1 MRHLATV
8 IFLFSMLS
16 TQGQWRFEGDAS
28 ATWSQA
34 VERFGE
40 LDRQHAGAHM
50 EVLGHDDDGLPI
62 HLFVLADG
70 TFPHPDSLRAAG
82 KSILWITNGIHPG
95 EPDGVDASLLLAQAL
110 LDSDQYMGLLA
121 NTAVCIVPVYNV
133 SGALQRSST
142 SRANQMARRSTAS
155 APMPA
160 TSTSTATS
168 SRPTAA
174 TPAACSP
181 PSAPG
186 TPTSTSRPT

>member
-50 EVLGHDDDGLPI
+50 EVLGHDDDGHPI
-62 HLFVLADG
+62 HLFILSDG
-70 TFPHPDSLRAAG
+70 SGFTPDSIRAAG
-82 KSILWITNGIHPG
+82 KNILWITNGIHPG
-95 EPDGVDASLLLAQAL
+95 EPDGIDASLLLAQAL
-110 LDSDQYMGLLA
+110 LESDQLMGLLV

-133 SGALQRSST
+133 SGCLQQGQLQPRQPE
-142 SRANQMARRSTAS
+142 RPARSTAS
-155 APMPA
+155 AAMRRTW
-160 TSTSTATS
+160 TSTGTS
-168 SRPTAA
+168 
-174 TPAACSP
+174 
-181 PSAPG
+181 
-186 TPTSTSRPT
+186 